1 MKKKQILALIMAGTL
16 AAGMAPATMAFAEA
30 DSQAV
35 TAEDTAAEQMEEG
48 TEQVS
53 EEAPAEEGAAAEEP
67 TQAPATEEPTTQEPT
82 AQEPSAQ
89 EPAQEPTQAPA
100 DTPAAEN
107 QNTDNSQN
115 DGFNSG
121 TAEAP
126 EAGASETATPAEGTT
141 GTEEGTE
148 EAASAGKIY
157 FQDSEG
163 NQTECAT
170 LADAISMAPANA
182 DKNAAPSQILITG
195 TIELSETITIADSRN
210 VSIAAA
216 EDGAVIKR
224 ADGFLGDMFLI
235 TGENTAFQFGTGK
248 NGDTILSLTVDA
260 SSVAEASGSIIS
272 VESGYFGIA
281 DGVILTGSLT
291 NAPGSAIY
299 NQGGSIGLGGGTIT
313 GNQSLDDAVGGAIY
327 SEGEIRVSG
336 NVIVSKNYDDG
347 FKYENSI
354 VLNGENAY
362 IAVTGVLSDTADLQ
376 ARRSDADT
384 VKAFVTIGKDAEGNA
399 YTTMANVLSHVHY
412 LDTDKYTVNT
422 TTGQLEEVK
431 TPAVERM
438 ELKGESLAWNTAY
451 EHTVDLSFT
460 TNDAGVGGKYYV
472 TWVKKSD
479 DIPSFENVKINNVA
493 AGDISTKV
501 EVQLTN
507 VDYDTDIKVVVYG
520 VDSKGMEAAR
530 PLVLTLKGKATPTE
544 NPAEPTPTTRPAL
557 TPPVTDS
564 KVTGLEEALAFYPKT
579 MYNFKVVGAG
589 TDNTSPVKGDTKWI
603 PYGWSMSKGNI
614 RSGYEKSFSI
624 GNQYGIKDAKTFK
637 MYIFFQKYIYNGTDW
652 VVVSG
657 VQEALEQKFYS
668 KAIEFTVT
676 PSVTVT
682 SAPSDDGGTGGGSYD
697 GGSGDGSGTDPEN
710 HDGDSSDT
718 GSSSATN
725 ARTADN
731 SPIATMMM
739 LASLSLVAGGY
750 VLVRKRKKEN

>member
-53 EEAPAEEGAAAEEP
+53 EEAPVEEGAAAEEP

-260 SSVAEASGSIIS
+260 SSVNDATGSIVS
-272 VESGYFGIA
+272 LEKGYFGMS
-281 DGVILTGSLT
+281 DGVTLTGSRT
-291 NAPGSAIY
+291 SAPGSAIY
-299 NQGGSIGLGGGTIT
+299 NQGGSIGLGGGTVT
-313 GNQSLDDAVGGAIY
+313 ENQSLDSVVGGAIY

-336 NVIVSKNYDDG
+336 NVIVNDNKDDG
-347 FKYENSI
+347 IHDNSI
-354 VLNGENAY
+354 VLSGEKAY
-362 IAVTGVLSDTADLQ
+362 IAAIGELSETADLQ
-376 ARRSDADT
+376 VRRTDADT
-384 VKAFVTIGKDAEGNA
+384 VKVFVTLGKDAEGNTH
-399 YTTMANVLSHVHY
+399 TTLENVLAHVHY
-412 LDTDKYTVNT
+412 LDSDKYTVNAK
-422 TTGQLEEVK
+422 TGELEEVK
-431 TPAVERM
+431 APTVSAM
-438 ELKGESLAWNTAY
+438 KLIADSLAWDAAY
-451 EHTVDLSFT
+451 DHTVNLVFH
-460 TNDAGVGGKYYV
+460 TNDEGSGGKYYA
-472 TWVKKSD
+472 TWVKKSQD
-479 DIPSFENVKINNVA
+479 TPSFEEVKKNYIASN
-493 AGDISTKV
+493 DIVTKA
-501 EVQLTN
+501 EIQFTN

-520 VDSKGMEAAR
+520 VDSKGMEAAK
-530 PLVLTLKGKATPTE
+530 PLVLTLEGKATPTE

-564 KVTGLEEALAFYPKT
+564 KITGLEEALAFYPKT

-603 PYGWSMSKGNI
+603 PYGWSMNKNNI

-652 VVVSG
+652 VAVSG

-682 SAPSDDGGTGGGSYD
+682 SAPSDDDGTGGGSYD
-697 GGSGDGSGTDPEN
+697 GGSGDGSDTDPEN

-725 ARTADN
+725 ARTADS